1 MIKLNGE
8 SIDFTRDIE
17 LNKDD
22 SIAYFLV
29 KRLIKEAGLNITKVV
44 RMMNEAHPEHKTTTQ
59 NLCNKLSRD
68 TLKVSEFL
76 EIIELCGYNFS
87 FEKIGSGET
96 KETQPET
103 KTEKTYTEL
112 LLEGYADCKSV
123 NFQSI
128 LIAGAKAQE
137 AAQWIIDNLDNEFS
151 ETQEIMLLIA
161 ANRQFGVNC
170 KPIAEGRTFRMV

>member
-1 MIKLNGE
+1 MVIINGE
-8 SIDFTRDIE
+8 SIDFTRDME
-17 LNKDD
+17 LNNDD

-44 RMMNEAHPEHKTTTQ
+44 RMINDAHPEHKSTTQ
-59 NLCNKLSRD
+59 NFCNKLSRD
-68 TLKVSEFL
+68 TLKVSEL
-76 EIIELCGYNFS
+76 LDVLKMCGYNVV
-87 FEKIGSGET
+87 FEKIGSEE
-96 KETQPET
+96 KKKPQPET

-170 KPIAEGRTFRMV
+170 KPIAEGKTFRMV

>member
-1 MIKLNGE
+1 MEICSFARGNALSFSLSSNTF
-8 SIDFTRDIE
+8 SNT
-17 LNKDD
+17 
-22 SIAYFLV
+22 A
-29 KRLIKEAGLNITKVV
+29 TKC
-44 RMMNEAHPEHKTTTQ
+44 PSPLT
-59 NLCNKLSRD
+59 
-68 TLKVSEFL
+68 
-76 EIIELCGYNFS
+76 LCGYNFS